1 MKAFALFCV
10 VWVLLSPGRAAELS
24 EAELGELLFFDP
36 SFSLNRTMSC
46 ATCHDP
52 SHGFSDQRDNRT
64 RTIVSLGDDHHS
76 SGNRNAP
83 SAGYANTSPR
93 FHFDQAL
100 KEYVGGQFL
109 DGRAATLA
117 DQAVGPPLNPV
128 EMANPS
134 ATEVV
139 RRIAENPLY
148 KQAFIRLY
156 GAQIFDPS
164 QDERHKPGAYV
175 AFGKAIQ
182 AFENSAMFSPYDSK
196 YDRFLKGE
204 YQLTLLEDLGRT
216 LFFSNNNVN
225 CNSCHRLKPEDSV
238 REPFTN
244 HRYRN
249 IGVPS
254 NPELLAISQLGR
266 EYVDHGLLENPL
278 VSDKKYDGK
287 FKTPTLRNVAVT
299 GPYMHNGVFRDL
311 RTVVAFY
318 DHYNNPERA
327 RNPETG
333 KPWRKP
339 EVPGTVDLEELK
351 AHPLSERKI
360 DALVAFMKTL
370 TDRRYEPLL
379 RAQEQAEKARAEK
392 AAAQSAA
399 PKQASGQ

>member
-1 MKAFALFCV
+1 MKKFALFYIV
-10 VWVLLSPGRAAELS
+10 SLLFTPGRAAELS

-36 SFSLNRTMSC
+36 SFSVNRTMSC

-52 SHGFSDQRDNRT
+52 SRGFSDQRDNRT
-64 RTIVSLGDDHHS
+64 RTIVSLGDDQHS

-93 FHFDQAL
+93 FHFNQAL

-117 DQAVGPPLNPV
+117 EQAVGPPLNPV

-134 ATEVV
+134 AAQVV
-139 RRIAENPLY
+139 RRIAVNPLY
-148 KQAFIRLY
+148 KKAFMRLY
-156 GAQIFDPS
+156 GALIFDPP
-164 QDERHKPGAYV
+164 QDERQEPAAYV

-196 YDRFLKGE
+196 YDRWLKGE

-216 LFFSNNNVN
+216 LFFSNNNVT

-254 NPELLAISQLGR
+254 NPELRAISQLGS
-266 EYVDHGLLENPL
+266 EYIDHGLLENPM
-278 VSDKKYDGK
+278 VTDKKYDGK

-311 RTVVAFY
+311 RTVMAFY
-318 DHYNNPERA
+318 DHYNNPARA
-327 RNPETG
+327 NNPETG
-333 KPWRKP
+333 KSWREP
-339 EVPGTVDLEELK
+339 EVPGTVDREELK
-351 AHPLSERKI
+351 AHPLNERKI

-392 AAAQSAA
+392 AKAAEGRTEKL
-399 PKQASGQ
+399 PGG